1 MHKNKALV
9 SLVLG
14 LSIILVGGLGL
25 LGYGLYKRASNPDF
39 KFFTTNNEEPAK
51 TSKLLGKDSNSNGE
65 LPTNISIRLAKGEWV
80 IKIALSDGNIIA
92 HVTSVEKRDR
102 FLIIDAETGAIM
114 RQIRFDHSP

>member
-39 KFFTTNNEEPAK
+39 KFFTTNNEKPAK
-51 TSKLLGKDSNSNGE
+51 TSKLLGKASNSNGE
-65 LPTNISIRLAKGEWV
+65 LPTNISIPLAKGEWV

-102 FLIIDAETGAIM
+102 FLIIDAKTGAIM

>member
-25 LGYGLYKRASNPDF
+25 LGYGLYKRVSNPDF
-39 KFFTTNNEEPAK
+39 KFFTTNNEKPAK
-51 TSKLLGKDSNSNGE
+51 TSKLLGKASNSNGE